1 MCDEHFSTEI
11 KYICETCNK
20 QICEKCK
27 DSNAHLEHDI
37 KQIITNEVIPESIM
51 DSIKDKENNFKG
63 FKIFEKIYDFYKQ
76 DQIRKKIHL
85 KRVMKKI
92 MKIMGKLKKNK
103 MNKKIMK
110 KKILKI
116 KRVKLKMKMQM
127 NKKFKKN
134 LKMI

>member
-1 MCDEHFSTEI
+1 MKLYQNLLWIQLKI
-11 KYICETCNK
+11 KKIILKVLKYLKKFMIF
-20 QICEKCK
+20 
-27 DSNAHLEHDI
+27 I
-37 KQIITNEVIPESIM
+37 KEPDYQMNVQELV
-51 DSIKDKENNFKG
+51 KF
-63 FKIFEKIYDFYKQ
+63 Q